1 MASNSKAISLDDI
14 VLNGIIRVIER
25 RDTSMWTGTMTGLR
39 SALVRVLSEKQSDML
54 PGSPGALR
62 VAVNR
67 VVNRLR
73 SRGISVR
80 FARTTDHV
88 RTRYVRFAY

>member
-1 MASNSKAISLDDI
+1 MASNSKVISLDNT
-14 VLNGIIRVIER
+14 VLNGIIKVIDR
-25 RDTSMWTGTMTGLR
+25 KDNMMWKGTMTEL
-39 SALVRVLSEKQSDML
+39 STVLVRVLGKKRSTIL

-62 VAVNR
+62 IVVNR
-67 VVNRLR
+67 VINRLR

>member
-1 MASNSKAISLDDI
+1 MTSNSKNISLDNV
-14 VLNGIIRVIER
+14 VLNGIIRVIDR
-25 RDTSMWTGTMTGLR
+25 KDNMVWTGTMTELG
-39 SALVRVLSEKQSDML
+39 SSLVRVLSKKQSAML

-62 VAVNR
+62 VVINR
-67 VVNRLR
+67 VINRLR
-73 SRGISVR
+73 SRGVSVR